1 MALDPASDAIRLGK
15 TVRLQ
20 VAVAAVSD
28 VTTVPTS
35 ALVSGEDGYE
45 VRVVENNE
53 LTTVPVEI
61 GAQGSE
67 LTEIT
72 DGVELG
78 DQVVLADLDQA
89 VTTDTEST
97 TSGFGSG
104 SNSGRGSASFGGGS
118 GGDDA
123 TGRKLNHNTVLMNEE
138 LLGKT
143 EKGVNSRFLM
153 PWIRTL
159 FGV

>member
-20 VAVAAVSD
+20 V
-28 VTTVPTS
+28 
-35 ALVSGEDGYE
+35 
-45 VRVVENNE
+45 
-53 LTTVPVEI
+53 PVEI
-61 GAQGSE
+61 GAKGSE

-78 DQVVLADLDQA
+78 DQVVLAALDQA

-104 SNSGRGSASFGGGS
+104 FGSGSSLGRGSGSFGGGS

-123 TGRKLNHNTVLMNEE
+123 TGRKLNHNTVLMDKE

-143 EKGVNSRFLM
+143 EKGVNSRFLT
-153 PWIRTL
+153 PWIRPL